1 MPLVCA
7 LWACEDEVISGQATL
22 EVDPP
27 SIEFGKV
34 PSGTSRSVELKLRN
48 GSPSA
53 DLQLR
58 EIRLGEGSA
67 GAFSLGPIP
76 TSVPRGGEV
85 NLVVTYT
92 PDDAEPDGG
101 HVEILSNALTGLT
114 RVPLSSARTFPRIG
128 VEPSSLELGALEQGG
143 ERNVVVTVHS
153 LGDATLTLRRA
164 SLRTDG
170 YAGEACFDG
179 GGCREGVCGES
190 RSGPICVKGCD
201 GGCSVGYA
209 CLADTLG
216 QMGCREDGATVP
228 PAQARGFQLAP
239 APAPGLAL
247 LPEASVAVP
256 LRYAPGVMDRGP
268 AQLVLE
274 SNDPDREVVVVNL
287 TGRPSDLPPVA
298 VANLDGPAPSPIQPG
313 TVIPLSGTGSF
324 DPDGLPITYRWRFSL
339 RPEGSRAQFADP
351 TAERTTFTVDRPG
364 DYLAALTVTDPGG
377 LSSTNDAKVSASAG
391 AGHRV
396 RAELSWDRAE
406 ADLDL
411 HLVSP
416 GAPVGSLGDCYQDN
430 PNPAWAQG
438 DPTWTGGP
446 ATEAI
451 AVTDPDAGV
460 YTLLV
465 RVAAA
470 SPAGPVATTF
480 RLYLEDVLVAEAQ
493 AVLPIDARDWDV
505 ATLSWPSGLY
515 STLDTIR

>member
-1 MPLVCA
+1 M
-7 LWACEDEVISGQATL
+7 ISGQATL

-27 SIEFGKV
+27 AIEFGKV

-53 DLQLR
+53 DL
-58 EIRLGEGSA
+58 EIRELRISEGSA
-67 GAFSLGPIP
+67 PVFALGPSPSSIA
-76 TSVPRGGEV
+76 RGGEATV
-85 NLVVTYT
+85 VVTYT

-101 HVEILSNALTGLT
+101 HLEILSNALSGVI
-114 RVPLSSARTFPRIG
+114 RVPLSSARTSPRIV

-143 ERNVVVTVHS
+143 VRNVTITVHS
-153 LGDATLTLRRA
+153 RGDATLILKRV

-170 YAGEACFDG
+170 YPGEACFDG
-179 GGCREGVCGES
+179 GACREGVCGES
-190 RSGPICVKGCD
+190 RGGPICVKGCD
-201 GGCSVGYA
+201 GGCPSGYA

-216 QMGCREDGATVP
+216 QMGCREDQGTSAPT
-228 PAQARGFQLAP
+228 QTRGFELTP
-239 APAPGLAL
+239 APVSGLAL
-247 LPEASVAVP
+247 LPEASLAIPV
-256 LRYAPGVMDRGP
+256 RYAPEVMDRGP
-268 AQLVLE
+268 AQLVFE
-274 SNDPDREVVVVNL
+274 SNDPDRGVVVVNL

-298 VANLDGPAPSPIQPG
+298 VANLEGPAPSPIQPG
-313 TVIPLSGTGSF
+313 TVIPLSGTGSY
-324 DPDGLPITYRWRFSL
+324 DPDGLPVTYRWRFAL
-339 RPEGSRAQFADP
+339 RPEGSRAQFLDP
-351 TAERTTFTVDRPG
+351 TAEHTTFTIDRPG
-364 DYLAALTVTDPGG
+364 DYLAALTVSDPGG
-377 LSSTNDAKVSASAG
+377 LSSTNDAKVAASAE

-430 PNPAWAQG
+430 PNPTWAQG
-438 DPTWTGGP
+438 DPTWTGGD

-451 AVTDPDAGV
+451 AVTDPAPGV

-465 RVAAA
+465 RVAAP
-470 SPAGPVATTF
+470 SPAGPVAATV
-480 RLYLEDVLVAEAQ
+480 RLYLEEVLVAENQ
-493 AVLPIDARDWDV
+493 AVLPIVARDWDV

>member
-1 MPLVCA
+1 M
-7 LWACEDEVISGQATL
+7 ISGQATL

-27 SIEFGKV
+27 AIEFGKV

-53 DLQLR
+53 DLELR
-58 EIRLGEGSA
+58 EIRIGEGSA
-67 GAFSLGPIP
+67 NVYSLGPIP
-76 TSVPRGGEV
+76 SAVPRGGEV

-101 HVEILSNALTGLT
+101 HVEILSNALQGVT

-128 VEPSSLELGALEQGG
+128 VDPSSLELGALEQGG
-143 ERNVVVTVHS
+143 VRSAVITVRS
-153 LGDATLTLRRA
+153 LGDATLILRRA

-170 YAGEACFDG
+170 YFGEACFDG

-190 RSGPICVKGCD
+190 QSGPICVKGCD
-201 GGCSVGYA
+201 GGCAAGYR
-209 CLADTLG
+209 CTADTLG
-216 QMGCREDGATVP
+216 QMGCREDGGTTP
-228 PAQARGFQLAP
+228 PTRSRGFELTPIAAP
-239 APAPGLAL
+239 ELAL
-247 LPEASVAVP
+247 LPEASAALP
-256 LRYAPGVMDRGP
+256 LRYAPEATDRGP

-274 SNDPDREVVVVNL
+274 SNDPDRPVVVVNL

-298 VANLDGPAPSPIQPG
+298 VAALDGPGPVPVQPG
-313 TVIPLSGTGSF
+313 TVIPLSGTGSY
-324 DPDGLPITYRWRFSL
+324 DPDGLPITYRWRFAL

-351 TAERTTFTVDRPG
+351 AAERTTFTIDRPG
-364 DYLAALTVTDPGG
+364 DYLAALTVSDPGG
-377 LSSTNDAKVSASAG
+377 LSSTNDAKVPASAG

-396 RAELSWDRAE
+396 RAELSWDRVE

-430 PNPAWAQG
+430 PNPSWIEG
-438 DPTWTGGP
+438 DPTWTGA
-446 ATEAI
+446 ATTETI
-451 AVTDPDAGV
+451 AVTDPAAGV
-460 YTLLV
+460 YTVLV

-470 SPAGPVATTF
+470 SPAGPVAATV
-480 RLYLEDVLVAEAQ
+480 RLYLEDVLVAEDQ